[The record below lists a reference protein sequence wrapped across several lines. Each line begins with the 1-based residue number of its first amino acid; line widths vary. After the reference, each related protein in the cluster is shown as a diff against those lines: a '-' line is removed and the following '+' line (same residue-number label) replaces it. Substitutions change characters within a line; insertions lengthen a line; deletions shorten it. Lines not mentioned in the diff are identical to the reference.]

1 MFAFLSRSALD
12 VRSSRFL
19 RPPHPDIF
27 PHYPLAAANEACHCP
42 IMISAS
48 EVQSQAMKLPKR
60 SRLKLASALLDSV
73 APAVRPD
80 EILEEAAR
88 RDAEMTTGKVTPLSE
103 SEFWGGVVGYR

>member
-1 MFAFLSRSALD
+1 
-12 VRSSRFL
+12 
-19 RPPHPDIF
+19 
-27 PHYPLAAANEACHCP
+27 
-42 IMISAS
+42 MISAS
-48 EVQSQAMKLPKR
+48 EVQCQAMKLPKR

-103 SEFWGGVVGYR
+103 AEFWGGVVGYRGQA